1 MHIILVIL
9 PMYFALC
16 GTLCWFVL
24 LFLQPNHETNCCGCL
39 TFSGKRDFL
48 PALFLVSSYQLPISK
63 LPFVWAAC
71 KDPYF
76 NVLPLEIN
84 KTHTRMNAYGRNVK
98 AAILRNSEW
107 GCDGVVGPA
116 EKRQGVYVC
125 PGGSIFHVSQQEK
138 MLCPCCSCLLPHCV
152 WRLAGY
158 EHRASEQELEV
169 MDAVLVLPS
178 LPTWPGMQ
186 TLGLGSDSGLSSGK
200 VFSYPTLL
208 FLLKTN
214 FFCKNLL
221 GSTQH
226 CFCHVWTRQ
235 DLHF

>member
-24 LFLQPNHETNCCGCL
+24 LFLQPIHETNRCGCL

-48 PALFLVSSYQLPISK
+48 PALFLVSSYQLPIST
-63 LPFVWAAC
+63 LPFVWAAR

-125 PGGSIFHVSQQEK
+125 PGGSIFHMSQWEK
-138 MLCPCCSCLLPHCV
+138 MLCPCCLCLATLRVMPG
-152 WRLAGY
+152 RLRAQSLRAG
-158 EHRASEQELEV
+158 AWSDGCCLGA
-169 MDAVLVLPS
+169 DTAWS
-178 LPTWPGMQ
+178 GMQ
-186 TLGLGSDSGLSSGK
+186 PLGLGSHSGLSYGK
-200 VFSYPTLL
+200 AFNYPTLL

-226 CFCHVWTRQ
+226 CLCHGWTRR